1 MVALSRP
8 VTMLDASM
16 APSVPPDH
24 SDRVLGTWL
33 GTYQVLGGL
42 TTGGQA
48 STYLARAAGSSD
60 LVVVKLIREDL
71 LTQPQAYARL
81 RREAAVG
88 TTLRAGNV
96 ARLISAELDGERPY
110 LVFEYVAGLSLGTL
124 TTQRLDEGRPVPPG
138 VVARILSGL
147 LAGLHAV
154 HEARGPDGEL
164 LDAVHRDVSPGN
176 VMLSL
181 DGVTK
186 LIDLGLV
193 RATTGSLQTVVGTLM
208 GTAPYIA
215 PELVKYGAAVADR
228 TADIFVASL
237 IGYEL
242 LRGQRTM
249 PLGTPLAVAAP
260 ILREPVFE
268 DLARTHGA
276 LGQAVMRGLA
286 LEPSRRWSTARQMG
300 EALRAAAGDALA
312 SEREVAAEF
321 ATELA
326 RAGEY
331 VQAHRAIIADRV
343 AVEQRALESAVFE
356 PTRTGLNTAPI
367 TQVSRPRPTAP
378 PSPELALAT
387 SDALAESRPTRL
399 IAPRG
404 SVPPGG
410 PAGAA
415 SPSPGRP
422 RLTPAIVGAMVG
434 AMILAGLV
442 GYALAPRE
450 VVYVAMPPAAEE
462 AAPRGEE
469 PGRAEASEVPAPSVA
484 ASAAP
489 SAAPGAV
496 SGGAPDPGA
505 ERASDHGPTATP
517 VASPTASARP
527 EPVARPR
534 PIERKATRPVAAER
548 ATEPSPDE
556 APTPSS
562 PGPDPAVT
570 ELRRLRAS
578 LQGQEPT
585 NRPEFL
591 AACDR
596 LVAQRDCPGYATAA
610 RAARGEGASPQRLT
624 DLLAVVEACLPR

>member
-1 MVALSRP
+1 MVALSRS

-24 SDRVLGTWL
+24 SDRLLGTWL

-71 LTQPQAYARL
+71 LTQPEAYARL

-96 ARLISAELDGERPY
+96 ARLISAELDGQRPY

-193 RATTGSLQTVVGTLM
+193 RASTGALQTVVGTLM

-242 LRGQRTM
+242 LRGQRTL
-249 PLGTPLAVAAP
+249 PLGTTA
-260 ILREPVFE
+260 
-268 DLARTHGA
+268 G
-276 LGQAVMRGLA
+276 
-286 LEPSRRWSTARQMG
+286 RR
-300 EALRAAAGDALA
+300 
-312 SEREVAAEF
+312 
-321 ATELA
+321 
-326 RAGEY
+326 
-331 VQAHRAIIADRV
+331 
-343 AVEQRALESAVFE
+343 
-356 PTRTGLNTAPI
+356 
-367 TQVSRPRPTAP
+367 RP
-378 PSPELALAT
+378 
-387 SDALAESRPTRL
+387 D
-399 IAPRG
+399 
-404 SVPPGG
+404 
-410 PAGAA
+410 PAGARVR
-415 SPSPGRP
+415 RP
-422 RLTPAIVGAMVG
+422 RAHARRAGAGRG
-434 AMILAGLV
+434 ARLGAGAQPPV
-442 GYALAPRE
+442 VHGAADGRGAAGRSRRRPGQRARGGGGVRHGAGARARVCAGPPRHHRR
-450 VVYVAMPPAAEE
+450 
-462 AAPRGEE
+462 PRG
-469 PGRAEASEVPAPSVA
+469 
-484 ASAAP
+484 
-489 SAAPGAV
+489 
-496 SGGAPDPGA
+496 GGA
-505 ERASDHGPTATP
+505 
-517 VASPTASARP
+517 
-527 EPVARPR
+527 ARPR
-534 PIERKATRPVAAER
+534 V
-548 ATEPSPDE
+548 
-556 APTPSS
+556 
-562 PGPDPAVT
+562 
-570 ELRRLRAS
+570 RRLRADAH
-578 LQGQEPT
+578 G
-585 NRPEFL
+585 PEHRTHHAGVS
-591 AACDR
+591 AA
-596 LVAQRDCPGYATAA
+596 AQRTAQPRA
-610 RAARGEGASPQRLT
+610 GAGHQRGARGVAAHAAHRAARLRAARCARGRCVALARPAEADAADRGRDGGAR
-624 DLLAVVEACLPR
+624 